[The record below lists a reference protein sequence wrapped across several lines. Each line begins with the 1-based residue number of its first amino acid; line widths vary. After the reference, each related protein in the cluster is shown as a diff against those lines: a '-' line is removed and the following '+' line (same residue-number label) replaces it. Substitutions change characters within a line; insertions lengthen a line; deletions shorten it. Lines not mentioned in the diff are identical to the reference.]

1 MADQGILAS
10 CDETILASS
19 IYKSSLESLEEI
31 ESGKECVVIRPYQ
44 CEQQIHLVL
53 QDEFIRSNL
62 KGEFKNPYTRNLVE
76 FSEKDQKTLQEKRQE
91 FIRTIKNKPHEIFL
105 RFLGVLEK
113 IKETSTEMFYLP
125 FISKIFVTLL
135 SSIPIFETLDEVF
148 GQYDEFY
155 SETIKKMER
164 RLDTEILLFEKEL
177 ANPQVVEQF
186 QNAAA
191 FMTIP
196 DSFKI
201 ILQQLFERFLE
212 QLHVLASQK
221 REFEFKDRLL
231 DIFLN
236 MDDVHYYLSKKYE
249 IIAENETY
257 EKALLLILMKSETL
271 ITELDASLTVT

>member
-1 MADQGILAS
+1 MADQGTLTH
-10 CDETILASS
+10 CDETILANS

-53 QDEFIRSNL
+53 LDEFIRSNL
-62 KGEFKNPYTRNLVE
+62 KGEFKNPYTRNLVA
-76 FSEKDQKTLQEKRQE
+76 FSNEDQQTLQEKRQE
-91 FIRTIKNKPHEIFL
+91 FIQTIKNKPHEIFL

-135 SSIPIFETLDEVF
+135 SSIPLFETLDEVF
-148 GQYDEFY
+148 GQYDDLY

-196 DSFKI
+196 DPFKI

-249 IIAENETY
+249 IIAKNEIY
-257 EKALLLILMKSETL
+257 EKGLLLILMKSETL
-271 ITELDASLTVT
+271 ITELDASLTLS